1 MHSTPTL
8 TLPLPGGGDF
18 APSPL
23 QGEGW
28 DGGSVR
34 QS

>member
-1 MHSTPTL
+1 MHYFEAGHSEL
-8 TLPLPGGGDF
+8 ACL

-28 DGGSVR
+28 GEGSGL
-34 QS
+34 